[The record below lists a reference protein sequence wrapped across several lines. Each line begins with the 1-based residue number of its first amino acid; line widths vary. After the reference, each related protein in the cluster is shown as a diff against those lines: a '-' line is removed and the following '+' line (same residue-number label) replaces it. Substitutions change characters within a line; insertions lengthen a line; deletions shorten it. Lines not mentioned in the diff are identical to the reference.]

1 MTLAQADQV
10 LGLGDYS
17 YPPSQDVVDQK
28 SSGQIGLMIQS

>member
-17 YPPSQDVVDQK
+17 YSPSPDVVDQK